1 MNMPNMSEIFIVN
14 GIGICLMVFL
24 HLTRIKKTEKRF
36 ISDWLFDTMTWTAIA
51 GCLVETLT
59 FILDGKMFPGCRT
72 LSYLLNSL
80 CFIGT
85 CGVGF
90 LWCLFVDFRIFNS
103 TRRIREKAKWLVLPL
118 LLDIVMNLI
127 NITGCGIVFTI
138 SKDNVY
144 KRGSMVIAPY
154 LILFFYF
161 IYSLYIARQ
170 AKKNSLYIKFFPV
183 YYFVV
188 PCMVGTIIQG
198 SMYGITLGWASVAI
212 AMLFVY
218 IQTQSLDI
226 FVDSLSGLYNRRYLD
241 YMLGQFKSDSKIH
254 IYGVMVDVNDF
265 KRINDVCGHSAG
277 DRAIRRIGQILSE
290 STPENGIAARYAG
303 DEFIILLQAEDEAS
317 VKKLLENVEQAT
329 ENFNQSLEEPYTL
342 SLAMGYS
349 KFNASDSI
357 ENFLS
362 AMDAEMYSATHRHY
376 QQFGRDRRRNKD
388 EARGGQRE

>member
-127 NITGCGIVFTI
+127 NMNGCGIVFTI
-138 SKDNVY
+138 SEDNVY
-144 KRGSMVIAPY
+144 QRGSMVITPY

-161 IYSLYIARQ
+161 IYSLYIARKT
-170 AKKNSLYIKFFPV
+170 KKNSLYIKFFPV
-183 YYFVV
+183 YYFVI
-188 PCMVGTIIQG
+188 PCMIGSIVQG
-198 SMYGITLGWASVAI
+198 FMYGITLGWTSVAI

-226 FVDSLSGLYNRRYLD
+226 FVDPLSGLYNRRYLD
-241 YMLGQFKSDSKIH
+241 YILSQFKSNPKLH
-254 IYGVMVDVNDF
+254 IYGIMVDVNDF
-265 KRINDVCGHSAG
+265 KRINDVCGHSTG
-277 DRAIRRIGQILSE
+277 DQAIRRIGRILSE
-290 STPENGIAARYAG
+290 SMPENGIAIRYAG
-303 DEFIILLQAEDEAS
+303 DEFIMLLQTEDEAP
-317 VKKLLENVEQAT
+317 VKKLLENVNQLT
-329 ENFNQSLEEPYTL
+329 EAFNQSMTEPYTL

-362 AMDAEMYSATHRHY
+362 AMDVEMYSAKQRYY
-376 QQFGRDRRRNKD
+376 QQFGRDRRRKKD
-388 EARGGQRE
+388 EARAGTKE

>member
-1 MNMPNMSEIFIVN
+1 MDLANMSEILIVN
-14 GIGICLMVFL
+14 GIGVYLMVFL

-51 GCLVETLT
+51 GCLVEMLT
-59 FILDGKMFPGCRT
+59 FILDGKMFPGCRA
-72 LSYLLNSL
+72 LSYILNSL

-90 LWCLFVDFRIFNS
+90 LWCLYVDFRIFNS
-103 TRRIREKAKWLVLPL
+103 MRKIRERATWLVLPL

-127 NITGCGIVFTI
+127 NMTGCGIVFTI
-138 SKDNVY
+138 SEDNVY
-144 KRGSMVIAPY
+144 QRGSMVIAPY

-161 IYSLYIARQ
+161 IYSLYIARK

-188 PCMVGTIIQG
+188 PCMIGTAVQG
-198 SMYGITLGWASVAI
+198 FMYGVTLGWTSVAI

-226 FVDSLSGLYNRRYLD
+226 FVDPLSGLYNRRYLD
-241 YMLGQFKSDSKIH
+241 HMLGQFKSDSKIH

-277 DRAIRRIGQILSE
+277 DRAIRRIGQIFSE
-290 STPENGIAARYAG
+290 STPENGIAVRYAG
-303 DEFIILLQAEDEAS
+303 DEFIILLQTESEAS
-317 VKKLLENVEQAT
+317 VKKLLEDVEQAT
-329 ENFNQSLEEPYTL
+329 EDFNQSLEEPYTL

-349 KFNASDSI
+349 KFNTSDSI

-362 AMDAEMYSATHRHY
+362 AMDAEMYRAKQRHY
-376 QQFGRDRRRNKD
+376 QQLEMD
-388 EARGGQRE
+388 ESQKKSKPFAAQKA